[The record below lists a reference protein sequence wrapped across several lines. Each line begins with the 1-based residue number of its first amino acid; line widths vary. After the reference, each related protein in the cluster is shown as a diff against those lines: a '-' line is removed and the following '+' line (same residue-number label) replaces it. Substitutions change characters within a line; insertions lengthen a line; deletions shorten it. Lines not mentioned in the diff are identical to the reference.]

1 MVDPSVSQ
9 GIYQHLMQYVKTL
22 SDPHPSILLPTA
34 YLILFKET
42 TLVAIIVVTLDDWLC
57 SLTLL

>member
-1 MVDPSVSQ
+1 MVDPPVSQ

-22 SDPHPSILLPTA
+22 SDQHPSDFLRTT